1 MADFEYKGY
10 KIVGDGTYGYKEI
23 KPASRGSIHLS
34 LRGKF
39 TTEKVA
45 RQAIDQHL
53 DSKVSKDDKAD

>member
-1 MADFEYKGY
+1 MSESEYNGY

-23 KPASRGSIHLS
+23 KPAGRGSIHLS

-53 DSKVSKDDKAD
+53 SSKVSKDDKAD

>member
-1 MADFEYKGY
+1 MSDVEYNGY
-10 KIVGDGTYGYKEI
+10 RIVGDGTYGYKEI
-23 KPASRGSIHLS
+23 KQAGRGSIHLS

-53 DSKVSKDDKAD
+53 NSKVNKDDKAD

>member
-1 MADFEYKGY
+1 MSETEYNGY

-23 KPASRGSIHLS
+23 KQLGRGAIHLS
-34 LRGKF
+34 LRGKY

-53 DSKVSKDDKAD
+53 ASKVTKDDPSD

>member
-1 MADFEYKGY
+1 MSESEYNGY

-23 KPASRGSIHLS
+23 KQLGRGAIHLS
-34 LRGKF
+34 LRGKY

-53 DSKVSKDDKAD
+53 ASKVDKDDKAN

>member
-1 MADFEYKGY
+1 MIESEYNGY

-23 KPASRGSIHLS
+23 KPAGRGSIHLS

-53 DSKVSKDDKAD
+53 SSKVSKDDKAD

>member
-1 MADFEYKGY
+1 MRETEYNGY
-10 KIVGDGTYGYKEI
+10 KIVSDGTYGYKEI
-23 KPASRGSIHLS
+23 KNAGRGSIHLS

-53 DSKVSKDDKAD
+53 ASKVNADDKAD